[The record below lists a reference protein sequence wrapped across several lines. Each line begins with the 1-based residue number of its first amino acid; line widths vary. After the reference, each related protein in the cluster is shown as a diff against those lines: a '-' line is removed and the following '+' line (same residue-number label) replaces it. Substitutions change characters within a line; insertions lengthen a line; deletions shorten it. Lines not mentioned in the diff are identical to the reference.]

1 MICRYGQDS
10 EPDRWKKNQNNII
23 RKVRSVNSFTRKEV
37 LNYHMEQA
45 EEKQCCRNTL
55 MENQILGT
63 PQQWMKII
71 LKVTC
76 LVLG

>member
-1 MICRYGQDS
+1 MAKIVNLS
-10 EPDRWKKNQNNII
+10 EP
-23 RKVRSVNSFTRKEV
+23 
-37 LNYHMEQA
+37 

>member
-1 MICRYGQDS
+1 MAKIVNLIYGKTNKQAKHYRKS
-10 EPDRWKKNQNNII
+10 EIY
-23 RKVRSVNSFTRKEV
+23 SLSRKEI

-55 MENQILGT
+55 MEKQILGT
-63 PQQWMKII
+63 LQQWIKII

-76 LVLG
+76 LVLC